1 MLEQI
6 GQVAST
12 NSSFFSNVLI
22 LATKKR
28 PRWCY
33 VSDKSFFLSFVG
45 TACLIERPAVKQEKN
60 MALYSAS
67 PKLFTTEFNLLKKC
81 LSLVSREV

>member
-1 MLEQI
+1 M
-6 GQVAST
+6 
-12 NSSFFSNVLI
+12 F
-22 LATKKR
+22 
-28 PRWCY
+28 
-33 VSDKSFFLSFVG
+33 
-45 TACLIERPAVKQEKN
+45 ERPAVKQEKN